1 MSKQV
6 SIVKCLI
13 ALIVG
18 ITVTPVTFTAEIVP
32 QYCVVMD
39 QLVCVGLRSCRTIL
53 EVFQGVQVTLILG
66 YLLSKHHESIIQIEA
81 HLLCVVLSQLLHQLR
96 VLFLLH
102 HEECVL
108 VGAMPFMQG
117 WSRMVCVFVEMVSV
131 LE

>member
-13 ALIVG
+13 TVVLG
-18 ITVTPVTFTAEIVP
+18 ITITPVTFAAEIMP

-66 YLLSKHHESIIQIEA
+66 YLLSKHHESIIQVEA
-81 HLLCVVLSQLLHQLR
+81 HLLCVMLSQLLHQLR

-102 HEECVL
+102 YQEGVL
-108 VGAMPFMQG
+108 VGAMPFVQG
-117 WSRMVCVFVEMVSV
+117 WSRVVDVFVQ
-131 LE
+131 